1 MAVMVFKAP
10 PQFGQCSMSI
20 SIFLLFVVLLLF
32 TISRL
37 ARLATKRGER
47 RVPAFTVRRLF
58 FYSALSAT
66 QIGRVHRYNGVSE
79 IAYRVFRAAQP

>member
-37 ARLATKRGER
+37 ARLATKRNEARAECLLSLSGGYF
-47 RVPAFTVRRLF
+47 FT
-58 FYSALSAT
+58 AL
-66 QIGRVHRYNGVSE
+66 
-79 IAYRVFRAAQP
+79 